1 MTTNTPGV
9 FVVGIGIDSD
19 TDPDPDTDGCQAA
32 D

>member
-19 TDPDPDTDGCQAA
+19 PDPDPDTDGCQAA